1 MKGTFPQKGS
11 LPNPESMPQPLHQDM
26 QGTEIPFPKETLDVI
41 ESMALQDIAKKLSE
55 GSAYRVPAMKDGRA
69 TGYYIKE
76 YVDQNPDPAKRE
88 KGEKDPIL
96 RFTDEQGILDLADK
110 SGDRNTFL
118 EKIGMLDDEEKGH

>member
-55 GSAYRVPAMKDGRA
+55 GSAYRVPAMKDGH
-69 TGYYIKE
+69 TIGYSIRE
-76 YVDQNPDPAKRE
+76 YADPTKRE
-88 KGEKDPIL
+88 KSEKDPIL
-96 RFTDEQGILDLADK
+96 RFTDEQGILDLADE
-110 SGDRNTFL
+110 SGDRNAFL
-118 EKIGMLDDEEKGH
+118 EKIGMLEDDERGH